1 MPGRFIYED
10 PDHLPIIDL
19 AQCPL
24 IVNGAR
30 QLDRLGEVGL
40 SGFRVATTA
49 AATCDERSSQHCAV
63 ACVACQRQGM
73 VSLRDDVGGAHRAR
87 GRPSLEYYLLR
98 KRPRPNPRR
107 HKMIVAFPLE
117 DGFEP
122 GQPFAHAP
130 LRPQRLQC
138 GCELQ
143 CGCNIAVS
151 TAPGECGTQIID
163 FGFSLQEALFI
174 VGGGGNV
181 QPCRHGC
188 VVGPVPSAHPV
199 DFFGFVQFF

>member
-1 MPGRFIYED
+1 MLSASSSLFGRSSQRNWLTRYED

-73 VSLRDDVGGAHRAR
+73 VSLRDDVGAPIGLVAGQALSITFSASARAQT
-87 GRPSLEYYLLR
+87 P
-98 KRPRPNPRR
+98 
-107 HKMIVAFPLE
+107 A
-117 DGFEP
+117 
-122 GQPFAHAP
+122 
-130 LRPQRLQC
+130 
-138 GCELQ
+138 
-143 CGCNIAVS
+143 
-151 TAPGECGTQIID
+151 GT
-163 FGFSLQEALFI
+163 
-174 VGGGGNV
+174 
-181 QPCRHGC
+181 R
-188 VVGPVPSAHPV
+188 
-199 DFFGFVQFF
+199 